1 MYTQISPECV
11 SWFCDLA
18 TQPCLLRHQ
27 KMVGHAETSSE
38 FFGIVCRQSFRL
50 QSFQF
55 FKNVSNKIFKV
66 LLLIVFVQ
74 YYILTL
80 LDGEV
85 AHGEGHGV
93 AREDVV
99 PAVDVLPVD
108 GETSSRQKGQDPPG
122 YV

>member
-1 MYTQISPECV
+1 M
-11 SWFCDLA
+11 
-18 TQPCLLRHQ
+18 
-27 KMVGHAETSSE
+27 
-38 FFGIVCRQSFRL
+38 
-50 QSFQF
+50 
-55 FKNVSNKIFKV
+55 
-66 LLLIVFVQ
+66 FVQ

-108 GETSSRQKGQDPPG
+108 GETSSRQKCQDPPG

>member
-1 MYTQISPECV
+1 M
-11 SWFCDLA
+11 
-18 TQPCLLRHQ
+18 
-27 KMVGHAETSSE
+27 
-38 FFGIVCRQSFRL
+38 
-50 QSFQF
+50 
-55 FKNVSNKIFKV
+55 
-66 LLLIVFVQ
+66 FVQ

-108 GETSSRQKGQDPPG
+108 GESSSRQKCQDPPG
-122 YV
+122 YVWRLDTNYKKLTSKFHFI